1 VKNPGR
7 SALKRSGRGIRRIMT
22 TKQIQAPPGGVM
34 TDEVGTVTGDLTL
47 QPQHSA
53 SGDVTLRVQ
62 YTGADE
68 WYTVSGAHVKVDGGD
83 SEAVAKAEEELLAR
97 F

>member
-1 VKNPGR
+1 
-7 SALKRSGRGIRRIMT
+7 MT
-22 TKQIQAPPGGVM
+22 TKNIQAPPGGVM

-47 QPQHSA
+47 RPTA
-53 SGDVTLRVQ
+53 SNDGTVALQVQ

-68 WYTVSGAHVKVDGGD
+68 WYTVSGVHVKVDPENAG
-83 SEAVAKAEEELLAR
+83 AVAEAQEKLLAR

>member
-1 VKNPGR
+1 
-7 SALKRSGRGIRRIMT
+7 MT
-22 TKQIQAPPGGVM
+22 TKTIQAPPGGIM

-47 QPQHSA
+47 EPQHSK

-68 WYTVSGAHVKVDGGD
+68 WYTVTGAHIRVDGSNPD
-83 SEAVAKAEEELLAR
+83 AVAKAEEELLAR

>member
-1 VKNPGR
+1 
-7 SALKRSGRGIRRIMT
+7 MT
-22 TKQIQAPPGGVM
+22 TKKVQAPPGGVM

-47 QPQHSA
+47 EPQHSA
-53 SGDVTLRVQ
+53 AGDVILRVQ

-68 WYTVSGAHVKVDGGD
+68 WYTVSGAHLKVDPGD
-83 SEAVAKAEEELLAR
+83 PEAIAKAEEDLLAR